1 MRLTALVRRLRARP
15 VALPPAD
22 PGAPE
27 IQEVARRN
35 RGSVQVRH
43 VDAGSCNGCELEIAS
58 IFSPVYDAERFG
70 MRLEASPR
78 HADGL
83 LVTGPVTRNMADP
96 LRKTFAAVPRPTV
109 VVALGDCARNCGV
122 FRDAYGV
129 EGAVAD
135 VVPVDLEIPG
145 CPPDPQTI
153 ITALRG
159 LAGT

>member
-1 MRLTALVRRLRARP
+1 M
-15 VALPPAD
+15 
-22 PGAPE
+22 
-27 IQEVARRN
+27 
-35 RGSVQVRH
+35 
-43 VDAGSCNGCELEIAS
+43 
-58 IFSPVYDAERFG
+58 
-70 MRLEASPR
+70 
-78 HADGL
+78 
-83 LVTGPVTRNMADP
+83 
-96 LRKTFAAVPRPTV
+96 RKTFEAVPRPRV

-129 EGAVAD
+129 EGSVAD